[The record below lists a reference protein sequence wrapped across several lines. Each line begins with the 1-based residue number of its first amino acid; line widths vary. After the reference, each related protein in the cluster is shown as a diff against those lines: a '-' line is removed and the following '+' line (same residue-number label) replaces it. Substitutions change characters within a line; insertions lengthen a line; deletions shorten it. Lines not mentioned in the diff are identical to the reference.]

1 MSDPRTVQSGETV
14 RFYILANRY
23 IDVRHDGWT
32 IEASSPRGVGVR
44 QEARDRL
51 SVITLDETDED
62 EL

>member
-1 MSDPRTVQSGETV
+1 M